1 MLFLLMSPPSGK
13 LIKEPS
19 QGSGGFLVGKPG
31 HVQSSELF
39 TTSYGMFAWPLLW
52 LVDKN
57 HNSEG
62 DFLQNSNPLYLRS
75 FISVGRKTAS

>member
-1 MLFLLMSPPSGK
+1 MGYRQAVRHMTLTHVCVGSNPLAQFGKIYLSYQNSISFMLFLLMLPPSGK

-39 TTSYGMFAWPLLW
+39 TTS
-52 LVDKN
+52 
-57 HNSEG
+57 
-62 DFLQNSNPLYLRS
+62 
-75 FISVGRKTAS
+75 